1 MLTWCGYALG
11 AAALV
16 YGIIAC
22 LAVRMQL
29 RAARAAAGAAR
40 RDMPAATV
48 LKPLCGAETETYD
61 CLRSFCDQ
69 EYPTFQV
76 IFGVADP
83 NDPVIAIARRLQRE
97 FPQRDL
103 RLVIDGR
110 QHGSSRKVS
119 NLVNMMAYA
128 NHDYIVL
135 SDSDVRVRS
144 DYLAKVVAPLLESDV
159 GIVTC
164 PYRGVSRGGLWSRLE
179 SMFINEWFMP
189 SVRVAAAAGSRA
201 FAFGASI
208 ALRRDVLSQI
218 GGFVSIVDQ
227 LADDYRLGELTR
239 GRGLRTVLS
248 DVVVE
253 IAVAQRSFQELIG
266 HELRWLRT
274 IRMLRPA
281 GYSFSF
287 VTFTIPVALIAA
299 CLSRGAPAALIMLA
313 IAALARF
320 LLHLQ
325 TRQAGATAAQLFI
338 VPFRDM
344 LSLSLW
350 AVSFRNRRVRW
361 RDDHFEVTPDGSVEL
376 VVRGTP

>member
-1 MLTWCGYALG
+1 LTWCGYAL
-11 AAALV
+11 AAAAML
-16 YGIIAC
+16 YGVIAW
-22 LAVRMQL
+22 LAVRKRL
-29 RAARAAAGAAR
+29 RASHAPR
-40 RDMPAATV
+40 RDLPAATV
-48 LKPLCGAETETYD
+48 LKPLCGAETETYE

-69 EYPTFQV
+69 EYPAFQV

-83 NDPVIAIARRLQRE
+83 NDPVIGIAQRLQRE
-97 FPQRDL
+97 FPHRDL
-103 RLVIDGR
+103 QIVIDGR

-128 NHDYIVL
+128 DHDYIVV
-135 SDSDVRVRS
+135 SDSDVRVAR
-144 DYLAKVVAPLLESDV
+144 DYLAKVVTPLLEPDV

-179 SMFINEWFMP
+179 AMFINEWFMP
-189 SVRVAAAAGSRA
+189 SVRVAAMAGSRA

-208 ALRRDVLSQI
+208 ALRRDALSRI
-218 GGFVSIVDQ
+218 GGFMSIVDQ

-239 GRGLRTVLS
+239 GVGLRTVLS

-253 IAVAQRSFQELIG
+253 IAVAERRYAELIG

-274 IRMLRPA
+274 IRTLRPA

-287 VTFTIPVALIAA
+287 VTFTIPVALIGV
-299 CLSRGAPAALIMLA
+299 CLSRGALPALTMFAV
-313 IAALARF
+313 AALARY

-325 TRQAGATAAQLFI
+325 TRQADAGAAQLLI
-338 VPFRDM
+338 VPFRDI

-350 AVSFRNRRVRW
+350 ALSFRNRRVRW

-376 VVRGTP
+376 VVRLTP

>member
-1 MLTWCGYALG
+1 MLYG
-11 AAALV
+11 A
-16 YGIIAC
+16 IAW
-22 LAVRMQL
+22 LAVRTRL
-29 RAARAAAGAAR
+29 RASHAPR
-40 RDMPAATV
+40 RDLPAATV
-48 LKPLCGAETETYD
+48 LKPLCGAETETYE

-69 EYPTFQV
+69 EYPAFQV

-83 NDPVIAIARRLQRE
+83 NDPVIGIAQRLQRE

-103 RLVIDGR
+103 QIVIDGR

-128 NHDYIVL
+128 DHDYIVVA
-135 SDSDVRVRS
+135 DSDVRVAR
-144 DYLAKVVAPLLESDV
+144 DYLARVVTPLLEPDV

-189 SVRVAAAAGSRA
+189 SVRVAAMAGSRA

-208 ALRRDVLSQI
+208 ALRRDALSRI
-218 GGFVSIVDQ
+218 GGFMSIVDQ

-239 GRGLRTVLS
+239 GVGLRTVLS

-253 IAVAQRSFQELIG
+253 IAVAERKFAELIG

-274 IRMLRPA
+274 IRTLRPT

-287 VTFTIPVALIAA
+287 VTFTIPVALIGV
-299 CLSRGAPAALIMLA
+299 CLSRGALPALTMFAV
-313 IAALARF
+313 AALARY

-325 TRQAGATAAQLFI
+325 TRQGDAGAAQLLI

-350 AVSFRNRRVRW
+350 ALSFRNRRVRW

-376 VVRGTP
+376 VVRLTP

>member
-1 MLTWCGYALG
+1 LTWSGYALG
-11 AAALV
+11 AAAML
-16 YGIIAC
+16 YGIIAW
-22 LAVRMQL
+22 LAVRTRL
-29 RAARAAAGAAR
+29 RAAPGPR
-40 RDMPAATV
+40 RDLPAATV
-48 LKPLCGAETETYD
+48 LKPLCGAETETYE

-69 EYPTFQV
+69 EYPAFQV

-83 NDPVIAIARRLQRE
+83 NDPVIGIARRLQRE

-103 RLVIDGR
+103 QIVIDGR

-128 NHDYIVL
+128 DHDYIVV
-135 SDSDVRVRS
+135 SDSDVRVAR
-144 DYLAKVVAPLLESDV
+144 DYLARVVAPLLEPDV

-164 PYRGVSRGGLWSRLE
+164 PYQGVSRGGLWSRLE
-179 SMFINEWFMP
+179 AMFINEWFMP
-189 SVRVAAAAGSRA
+189 SVRVAAMAGSRA

-208 ALRRDVLSQI
+208 ALRRDALSRI
-218 GGFVSIVDQ
+218 GGFLSIADQ

-239 GRGLRTVLS
+239 GVGLRTVLS

-253 IAVAQRSFQELIG
+253 IAVAERSFAELIG

-287 VTFTIPVALIAA
+287 VTFTIPVALIGA
-299 CLSRGAPAALIMLA
+299 CLCRGALPALTMLA
-313 IAALARF
+313 AAALARGM
-320 LLHLQ
+320 LHLQ
-325 TRQAGATAAQLFI
+325 MRQAGASAAQLLV

-344 LSLSLW
+344 LSFALW
-350 AVSFRNRRVRW
+350 GLSFRNRRVRW

-376 VVRGTP
+376 VVRVTP